1 MADTAPDML
10 RKKLERVER
19 QLERERAARL
29 KAESLAERGL
39 CELMASRDRLELLQR
54 VAAAAN
60 ECGSVDE
67 ALRFAIYNIC
77 RHTGWVFGNAWRNVQ
92 PDGEHLVPT
101 GVWHAEDPVA
111 LKTFIDLCQNRIFL
125 PGEGLP
131 GKVLADGVPHWVF
144 DVTQDDNFPRAEA
157 AAQCGLHA
165 AFAFPIRAGT
175 EVSAVIEFFS
185 RDQLVQDE
193 ELMKLADQIGTQL
206 GRVIERK
213 QAEDKLVYE
222 ALHDPLTGLANRA
235 LYIDRL
241 EKALR
246 RTRRNPD
253 NLFSTLFL
261 DLDGFKLVNDSLG
274 HAAGDDVLVECSRRL
289 HAVLNDGEIRAIQ
302 DGEPWPRW
310 ILARLGGDEFTV
322 LLEGLSSSDQALDI
336 ARMLHRSLEPPH
348 VFGSQQVFIAS
359 SIGIAHGGR
368 DYLEVGD
375 LMRDADLAMYEA
387 KQHGRGRTEVFDQ
400 RLHRQVDLR
409 LQVENDLRRAI
420 TRQEFVLHYQPIYAL
435 RERTLLGF
443 EALIRWQRDDK
454 GLLLFPDSFIR
465 VAEETGMIV
474 PIGDWVLHEACET
487 AARWHRGPGKR
498 DPLPSISVNISPRQF
513 LQPNFLGQ
521 VQSAIEH
528 SGIDPS
534 ALQLEL
540 TEGIAVM
547 DEKRTIELLDT
558 LRSWGV
564 RISLDDFGTGYS
576 SLAYLHKL
584 PFDTIKIDRSFVS
597 GMEKDTVMQVIV
609 SAVLDIARSLDREV
623 IVEGIETED
632 ECARLLAMGC
642 AAGQG
647 YYLGRPTSED
657 VAERLLDRRQ
667 RPRGAASGTAN
678 AA

>member
-1 MADTAPDML
+1 
-10 RKKLERVER
+10 
-19 QLERERAARL
+19 
-29 KAESLAERGL
+29 
-39 CELMASRDRLELLQR
+39 
-54 VAAAAN
+54 
-60 ECGSVDE
+60 
-67 ALRFAIYNIC
+67 
-77 RHTGWVFGNAWRNVQ
+77 
-92 PDGEHLVPT
+92 
-101 GVWHAEDPVA
+101 
-111 LKTFIDLCQNRIFL
+111 
-125 PGEGLP
+125 
-131 GKVLADGVPHWVF
+131 
-144 DVTQDDNFPRAEA
+144 VTQDDNFPRAEA

-387 KQHGRGRTEVFDQ
+387 KQHGRGRTEVFNQ

-474 PIGDWVLHEACET
+474 PIGDWVLHKACET